1 MSRDPVPGNSGI
13 KGILAGPFR
22 QVIPLMG
29 LPPKGP
35 LSDSALHVIEEGGI
49 FFHGERIARIG
60 RFADLYAECD
70 RRNTGLQEVAGDHV
84 LLPGFIDAHSHICFG
99 GSRAHDYSL
108 RLQGLSYQEIA
119 SRGGGIWTTVTA
131 TRNMPLP
138 ELTAITAHRAG
149 VMLSGGITTAEVKS
163 GYGLEP
169 DSELDMLRAIRSAG
183 AAQPVSLIPTC
194 LAAHV
199 LPRDYA
205 GDSSEYLRYI
215 AGVLLPAISRENLC
229 DRVDI
234 FVEKGAFNPAESCE
248 YLGEGRKQ
256 GFDLTVHADQF
267 HTGGSRLAV
276 EMDACS
282 ADHLEASGAAE
293 IGMLAR
299 SNTVATVLP
308 GSSLGLGIPFAP
320 ARKLLDA
327 GACLAIASDWNP
339 GSAPMGDL
347 LTGAALLGIYEKLSC
362 AEMLAGIT
370 FRAARALSLQDR
382 GILSEG
388 LSGDAVAF
396 PCSDFR
402 EIFYHQGS
410 MKPVKVWKKGALVY
424 GDV

>member
-1 MSRDPVPGNSGI
+1 MSRDPLPGNSGT

-22 QVIPLMG
+22 QIIPLAG
-29 LPPKGP
+29 LPLKGP
-35 LSDSALHVIEEGGI
+35 LSDTALHIIGEGGI
-49 FFHGERIARIG
+49 LFQGERVARIG
-60 RFADLYAECD
+60 RFSDLYAECD
-70 RRNTGLQEVAGDHV
+70 RRNTGLLEVTGDHV
-84 LLPGFIDAHSHICFG
+84 LLPGFIDAHTHICFG

-108 RLQGLSYQEIA
+108 RLQGLSYREIA
-119 SRGGGIWTTVTA
+119 SRGGGIWNTVTA
-131 TRNMPLP
+131 TRKIPLP
-138 ELTAITAHRAG
+138 ELAAITAHRAG
-149 VMLSGGITTAEVKS
+149 VMLRGGITTAEVKS

-169 DSELDMLRAIRSAG
+169 DFELDMLRAIRSAG
-183 AAQPVSLIPTC
+183 AFQPVSLIPTC

-205 GDSSEYLRYI
+205 GDSNDYLRYI
-215 AGVLLPAISRENLC
+215 AGVLLPAIRRESLC

-234 FVEKGAFNPAESCE
+234 FVEKGAFNPAESHE
-248 YLGEGRKQ
+248 YLGESRKQ

-293 IGMLAR
+293 IELLAR

-308 GSSLGLGIPFAP
+308 GASLGLGIPFAP

-370 FRAARALSLQDR
+370 FRAARALRLQDR
-382 GILSEG
+382 GILGEG

-402 EIFYHQGS
+402 EIFYFQGS
-410 MKPVKVWKKGALVY
+410 MKPEKVWKKGVLVY
-424 GDV
+424 GNI